1 MFTKEIMERMGN
13 QGDGRAAIV
22 HFEDFHYKESALEE
36 EKRAVDYL
44 KHLSSVMQN
53 GDNFLDN
60 GGAARVYTLPN
71 QSSSCFK
78 VMKNRHKAA
87 DSSRYDLGVS
97 PAQEFSF
104 LEKVRGLEEEGC
116 RAPVAEMC
124 IESGDSAVIVME
136 RLNAV
141 SLQHIINGKH
151 DLPEGFDYD
160 RFFSALEKYIDALHK
175 QKRIV
180 HKDLHARNV
189 MVDSDTGLPYVID
202 FGRSR
207 STVKDSEE
215 IAEIHEEDDWQ
226 RYDEIFYAMEKLQH
240 SERALIEAI
249 PIPNDTYSFDSNV
262 TVHYSRFVL
271 EQAISLLNTKGTD
284 LTKDIL
290 IPLGSS
296 SDLVITKQRDSV
308 SGVRQIKKGGE
319 VFYLGRKKKDYT
331 V

>member
-1 MFTKEIMERMGN
+1 MFTKQIMERESN
-13 QGDGRAAIV
+13 QNDGRSAVV
-22 HFEDFHYKESALEE
+22 HFEEVQYKEGALEE

-44 KHLSSVMQN
+44 KHLASVMQN
-53 GDNFLDN
+53 GENFLDN

-71 QSSSCFK
+71 QPSSCFK
-78 VMKNRHKAA
+78 VMKNRHKAV
-87 DSSRYDLGVS
+87 DSPRYDLGAS
-97 PAQEFSF
+97 PEQEFSF

-124 IESGDSAVIVME
+124 IESGDSAIIVME

-151 DLPEGFDYD
+151 ELPEGFDYD

-180 HKDLHARNV
+180 HKDLYARNV
-189 MVDSDTGLPYVID
+189 MIDSDTGLPYVID

-207 STVKDSEE
+207 STAKDSQE
-215 IAEIHEEDDWQ
+215 IAEVHEDDDWQ

-240 SERALIEAI
+240 SERVLIEAI
-249 PIPNDTYSFDSNV
+249 PIPNDTYSFDSKI
-262 TVHYSRFVL
+262 TVHYSRTVL
-271 EQAISLLNTKGTD
+271 EQAISLLNAKSAD
-284 LTKDIL
+284 ITKDIVV
-290 IPLGSS
+290 PLGSS
-296 SDLVITKQRDSV
+296 SDLVITRDRESV
-308 SGVRQIKKGGE
+308 SGIRQIKKGDE
-319 VFYLGRKKKDYT
+319 VFYLGRKKKDYI